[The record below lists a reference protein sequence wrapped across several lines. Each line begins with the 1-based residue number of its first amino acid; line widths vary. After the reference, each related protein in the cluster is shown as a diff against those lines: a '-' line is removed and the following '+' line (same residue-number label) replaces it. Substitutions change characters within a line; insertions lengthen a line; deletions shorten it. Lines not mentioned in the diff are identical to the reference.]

1 MQKEPFKSGN
11 DRHRKIIVSEV
22 DENVML
28 RRWDKAQFGGEVG
41 WRA

>member
-1 MQKEPFKSGN
+1 LALESSN
-11 DRHRKIIVSEV
+11 LALCSIIVSEV
-22 DENVML
+22 EENVML